1 MVTKFYSTVTIGLL
15 ALLTGCSPK
24 GDNSSQPIITPVL
37 PGTLVPPTGTAGLL
51 DPLIPDSINTYRPEF
66 GRATTVRQFPF
77 GLADRPTTSL
87 KLSSILYNG
96 KTVRTYQY
104 DEQGR
109 LAQRKDYYTNGI
121 QIFRQF
127 GYSYGVD
134 GVAEITSQL
143 NKEAPVVEGY
153 PKSSDL
159 LPSATIMFTRPADS
173 LSRIER
179 NAQTEFAV
187 YKFEL
192 GLTRSRLGFNPKG
205 ILVWEETI
213 DEKDKTSQ
221 YTLYRP
227 NELGNIVFS
236 RTGSLFNKWQ
246 ALRFTFDNKP
256 NPFRTTGDPYP
267 QPVNLG
273 DLYGISVTANAN
285 NALTQ
290 SSINSQGGRD
300 NWRYTYD
307 YRPDGYPYRMLS
319 YRNEELAG
327 TTEFIYNQ

>member
-1 MVTKFYSTVTIGLL
+1 MAIKYYSILTIGLF
-15 ALLTGCSPK
+15 ALLIGCNPK
-24 GDNSSQPIITPVL
+24 EDNSSQPIIAPVL
-37 PGTLVPPTGTAGLL
+37 PGTPVPPVGTTGLS
-51 DPLIPDSINTYRPEF
+51 DPLTPDSINAYRPEF
-66 GRATTVRQFPF
+66 GLATTVRQFPF
-77 GLADRPTTSL
+77 GLANQPATSL

-104 DEQGR
+104 DQQGR

-127 GYSYGVD
+127 SYAYGMD

-153 PKSSDL
+153 PQKSDL
-159 LPSATIMFTRPADS
+159 LPSATIVFTRPTDS

-187 YKFEL
+187 YKSEL

-236 RTGSLFNKWQ
+236 RTGSLFNNWQ
-246 ALRFTFDNKP
+246 ALQFTFDNKP

-267 QPVNLG
+267 RPVNLG
-273 DLYGISVTANAN
+273 DMYGISVTTNAN

-290 SSINSQGGRD
+290 SSTNSQGGRD
-300 NWRYTYD
+300 NWRYTYE

-319 YRNEELAG
+319 YRNEELTG